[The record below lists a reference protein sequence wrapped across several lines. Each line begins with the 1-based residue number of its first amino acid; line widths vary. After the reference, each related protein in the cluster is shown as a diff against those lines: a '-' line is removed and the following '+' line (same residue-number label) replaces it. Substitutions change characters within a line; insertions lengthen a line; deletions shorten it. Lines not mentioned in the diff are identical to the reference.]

1 MLGPIQHGE
10 PAMDGRGFTLFEL
23 LLALALMAALAMAGV
38 PTLREF
44 IRDCERT
51 AAVNGLLQ
59 AIHSGRRLA
68 ALSGRHVDLCPT
80 RDGLACSD
88 GAPWAGNLLLRPHS
102 SGDLQPRVLP
112 SPGQGASRTIRA
124 NRAALTFSPLRPAAT
139 TATFTLCDD
148 RGSRAAV
155 AVVVSRSG
163 RPRVTAHD
171 ASGRPLQ
178 CP

>member
-1 MLGPIQHGE
+1 
-10 PAMDGRGFTLFEL
+10 MDGRGFTLFEL
-23 LLALALMAALAMAGV
+23 LVALALMASLAAAGV
-38 PTLREF
+38 PSLRDF

-59 AIHSGRRLA
+59 AIHGARRLA

-80 RDGLACSD
+80 RDGLDCSD
-88 GAPWAGNLLLRPHS
+88 LAPWEGDLLLRPHA
-102 SGDLQPRVLP
+102 GGGLQPRVLP
-112 SPGQGASRTIRA
+112 SPGNRGSRTIRA

-148 RGSRAAV
+148 RGPRAAV

-163 RPRVTAHD
+163 RPRVTQHD
-171 ASGRPLQ
+171 ASGRPLA